1 MDNYEVGDFVSNHQ
15 FICNSPG
22 QLRAAYG
29 REYSDQHLHGGTIY
43 NGADTFMIWIEK
55 QVSLGSNDTV
65 IGKSKF

>member
-15 FICNSPG
+15 FICNSPD

-55 QVSLGSNDTV
+55 QV
-65 IGKSKF
+65 